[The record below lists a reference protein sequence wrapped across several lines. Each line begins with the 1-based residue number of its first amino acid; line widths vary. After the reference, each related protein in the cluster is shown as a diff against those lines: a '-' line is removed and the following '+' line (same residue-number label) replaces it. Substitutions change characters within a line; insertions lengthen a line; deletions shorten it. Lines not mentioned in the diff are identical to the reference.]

1 MRRFF
6 TSAMF
11 TPGVRLFAGLA
22 VFGLV
27 GMVVTG
33 FSTCFPADWSWTP
46 PQLHCQGEQG
56 VIDSVLGPLTLGWKG
71 GVGNH
76 FVYGVF
82 LAVFG
87 LSVAAAGLMAA
98 FRDADPESLAE
109 VAHVDIAPIADPP
122 RHASYWPLLGAF
134 AAGTTVVGLAVNT
147 ALFLAGVFAMVL
159 IGMEWA
165 VRTWAENATGDPN
178 LNEEY
183 RERLAG
189 VLEIP
194 GLAALAIGAFVM
206 AGSRVFL
213 AVDATVAVIIAG
225 AASFLFLLGF
235 SFLAYYPRASRS
247 VASIFVILTGIIV
260 IGSGI
265 FAAALGEREF
275 EHHGPE
281 AEHENSD
288 PAADVPGTTTPGDD
302 SHGEEGE

>member
-1 MRRFF
+1 MKRFF

-22 VFGLV
+22 VVGLI

-33 FSTCFPADWSWTP
+33 VSTCFPADWSWTP
-46 PQLHCQGEQG
+46 PQLHCKGEQG
-56 VIDSVLGPLTLGWKG
+56 IIDSILGPLTVGWKG

-76 FVYGVF
+76 TVYAF
-82 LAVFG
+82 FFALFG
-87 LSVAAAGLMAA
+87 LSTAMAGIMAA

-109 VAHVDIAPIADPP
+109 VAHVETAPVADPP
-122 RHASYWPLLGAF
+122 RHASYWPLLSAF
-134 AAGTTVVGLAVNT
+134 AAGTMVVGLAVNT
-147 ALFLAGVFAMVL
+147 ALFLAGVFALVI

-206 AGSRVFL
+206 AGSRVLL
-213 AVDATVAVIIAG
+213 AVDATTAVIIAG
-225 AASFLFLLGF
+225 AASFVLLLGF
-235 SFLAYYPRASRS
+235 SVLAYYPRAGRS
-247 VASIFVILTGIIV
+247 IASIFAVLAGIIV

-265 FAAALGEREF
+265 FAAAIGEREF
-275 EHHGPE
+275 EHHGPK

-288 PAADVPGTTTPGDD
+288 PAADVPDTTVP
-302 SHGEEGE
+302 GEEGE

>member
-1 MRRFF
+1 MKRFF

-46 PQLHCQGEQG
+46 PQLHCKGEQG
-56 VIDSVLGPLTLGWKG
+56 VIDSVLGPLTVGWKG

-82 LAVFG
+82 FAVFV
-87 LSVAAAGLMAA
+87 LSVAAASLLAA

-109 VAHVDIAPIADPP
+109 VAHVDTAPIADPP

-165 VRTWAENATGDPN
+165 VRTWAENATGDPE

-213 AVDATVAVIIAG
+213 AVDATAAVIIAG
-225 AASFLFLLGF
+225 AASFLLLIGF
-235 SFLAYYPRASRS
+235 SFLAYFPRAGKS
-247 VASIFVILTGIIV
+247 VASIFVVLTGIIV

-288 PAADVPGTTTPGDD
+288 PAAEVPDTTGP
-302 SHGEEGE
+302 GEEGE

>member
-6 TSAMF
+6 SSAMF

-22 VFGLV
+22 VLGLI
-27 GMVVTG
+27 GMVVNG
-33 FSTCFPADWSWTP
+33 LSTCFPADWSWTP
-46 PQLHCQGEQG
+46 PQLHCKGDQGI
-56 VIDSVLGPLTLGWKG
+56 IDSVLGPLTVGWKG

-76 FVYGVF
+76 VVYGAFFSVF
-82 LAVFG
+82 V
-87 LSVAAAGLMAA
+87 LSVAMAGLMAA

-109 VAHVDIAPIADPP
+109 VAHVDTVPITDPP
-122 RHASYWPLLGAF
+122 RRASYWPLLSAF
-134 AAGTTVVGLAVNT
+134 AAGTLVVGLAVNT
-147 ALFLAGVFAMVL
+147 ALFLAGVFALVL

-194 GLAALAIGAFVM
+194 GLAVIAIGAFVM

-213 AVDATVAVIIAG
+213 AVDATVAVIIA
-225 AASFLFLLGF
+225 AAVAFLFLIGF
-235 SFLAYYPRASRS
+235 SFIAYYPRASRS
-247 VASIFVILTGIIV
+247 VASIFVILAGIIV

-265 FAAALGEREF
+265 FAAAIGEREF
-275 EHHGPE
+275 EHHGTDT
-281 AEHENSD
+281 EHGNSD
-288 PAADVPGTTTPGDD
+288 PAAEVPAGGQQ
-302 SHGEEGE
+302 EEGE